1 MRYVSTRGAA
11 PALDFEG
18 ALLAGLAADGG
29 LYLPEAWPSLRPD
42 ELRALRGLAYPE
54 AAARIMAPFTAGSFT
69 LQELRQLA
77 HLAYARFGHA
87 AVAPLRQLGPNDW
100 LLELTHGPTLAFKD
114 YALQLVGLLFDRVL
128 ARRGERLTILGATS
142 GDTGAAAIAACEGRA
157 NLEVFILYPEGRVS
171 EVQRRQM
178 TTVGARNLHALA
190 VEGTFDDCQDIVKTL
205 FGERSFRQKA
215 RLAAVNSINWARVMA
230 QIVYY
235 ITSAVALGAPDRPV
249 AFSVPS
255 GNFGNVFAGFA
266 ALRMG
271 LPVERL
277 IVGSNRNDVLT
288 RFFDTGAMSLGEVH
302 PTLSPSMDIQISSN
316 FERFLFELYER
327 DGAAIAALLSKL
339 RKEGR
344 FEVPAEKLQQ
354 ARRWFAAARFD
365 DEETLRAIAQTH
377 RRSGIVVDPHT
388 AVGIL
393 AAEARR
399 PKADVPVIAL
409 ATADPA
415 KFPEAVERAVG
426 FRPQLPPALADLH
439 GRAERRHLLPNRA
452 EAVRDFIAARL
463 QELQR

>member
-29 LYLPEAWPSLRPD
+29 LYLPEAWPSLGAA
-42 ELRALRGLAYPE
+42 ELRALRGLPYAE
-54 AAARIMAPFTAGSFT
+54 AAARIMAPFAEGCFS
-69 LQELRQLA
+69 LAELRALTSA
-77 HLAYARFGHA
+77 AYAPFRHA
-87 AVAPLRQLGPNDW
+87 AVAPLRQLGANDW
-100 LLELTHGPTLAFKD
+100 LLDLTQGPTLAFKD

-157 NLEVFILYPEGRVS
+157 NLDVFILYPEGRVS

-178 TTVGARNLHALA
+178 TTVAARNVHAVA
-190 VEGTFDDCQDIVKTL
+190 IEGTFDDCQDIVKAL
-205 FGERSFRQKA
+205 FAERGFRQEA
-215 RLAAVNSINWARVMA
+215 RLAAVNSINWARVVA

-235 ITSAVALGAPDRPV
+235 VTSALALGAPDRPV

-288 RFFDTGAMSLGEVH
+288 RFFDTGAMSLGPVH

-316 FERFLFELYER
+316 FERFLFELYDR
-327 DGAAIAALLSKL
+327 DGAAVAALLGKL
-339 RKEGR
+339 RRERR
-344 FEVPAEKLQQ
+344 FEVSADLLER
-354 ARRWFAAARFD
+354 ARGWFAAARFD
-365 DEETLRAIAQTH
+365 DEETVRAIAEIHQ
-377 RRSGIVVDPHT
+377 RSGIVVDPHT

-399 PKADVPVIAL
+399 PAPEVPVIAI

-415 KFPEAVERAVG
+415 KFPDAVERAIG
-426 FRPQLPPALADLH
+426 IRPVSPPAIGDLH
-439 GRAERRHLLPNRA
+439 ARPERRHLLPNDA
-452 EAVRDFIAARL
+452 DAVRRFISARL
-463 QELQR
+463 QEAS

>member
-29 LYLPEAWPSLRPD
+29 LYLPEAWPALGAA
-42 ELRALRGLAYPE
+42 ELRRLRGLPYAE
-54 AAARIMAPFTAGSFT
+54 AAARIMAPFAAGSFT
-69 LQELRQLA
+69 LEELRALA
-77 HLAYARFGHA
+77 RQAYERFGHA

-128 ARRGERLTILGATS
+128 ERRGERLTILGATS
-142 GDTGAAAIAACEGRA
+142 GDTGAAAIAACEGRPS
-157 NLEVFILYPEGRVS
+157 LEVFILYPEGRVS

-178 TTVGARNLHALA
+178 TTVAASNVHALA
-190 VEGTFDDCQDIVKTL
+190 IEGTFDDCQDIVKTL
-205 FGERSFRQKA
+205 FAERGFRQEA

-235 ITSAVALGAPDRPV
+235 VTSAVALGAPDRPV

-288 RFFDTGAMSLGEVH
+288 RFFDTGAMSLGTVH

-316 FERFLFELYER
+316 FERFLFELFDR
-327 DGAAIAALLSKL
+327 DGAAVAAMLGKL

-344 FEVPAEKLQQ
+344 FEVLGDHLRR
-354 ARRWFAAARFD
+354 ARSWFAAARFD
-365 DEETLRAIAQTH
+365 DEETLRGIAETH
-377 RRSGIVVDPHT
+377 RRTGAVVDPHT

-393 AAEARR
+393 AAHARR
-399 PKADVPVIAL
+399 PPPEVPVIAL

-415 KFPEAVERAVG
+415 KFPDAVERATG
-426 FRPQLPPALADLH
+426 MKPELPPALADLH
-439 GRAERRHLLPNRA
+439 ARPERRHLLPNDA
-452 EAVRDFIAARL
+452 DAVRRVISARL
-463 QELQR
+463 QEAA

>member
-18 ALLAGLAADGG
+18 ALIAGLAADGG

-42 ELRALRGLAYPE
+42 EVRALRGLSYAE
-54 AAARIMAPFTAGSFT
+54 AAARIMAPFTQGSFS
-69 LQELRQLA
+69 LEELRELTHQ
-77 HLAYARFGHA
+77 AYSRFGHA

-114 YALQLVGLLFDRVL
+114 YALQLVGLMFDRVL

-178 TTVGARNLHALA
+178 TTVAAPNLHAVA
-190 VEGTFDDCQDIVKTL
+190 IEGTFDDCQDIVKTL
-205 FGERSFRQKA
+205 FAEHGFRQEA

-235 ITSAVALGAPDRPV
+235 VTSAVALGAPDRAI

-288 RFFDTGAMSLGEVH
+288 RFFDTGAMSLGQVH
-302 PTLSPSMDIQISSN
+302 PTVSPSMDIQVSSN
-316 FERFLFELYER
+316 FERFLFELHAR
-327 DGAAIAALLSKL
+327 DGAAVAALLGKL

-344 FEVPAEKLQQ
+344 FEVAEDKLSQ
-354 ARRWFAAARFD
+354 ARRWFAAARFFD
-365 DEETLRAIAQTH
+365 DDTLRAIAETYH
-377 RRSGIVVDPHT
+377 RTGIVVDPHT

-399 PKADVPVIAL
+399 PAPQVPVIQL

-415 KFPEAVERAVG
+415 KFPDAVQKATG
-426 FRPQLPPALADLH
+426 LRPELPPALADLH
-439 GRAERRHLLPNRA
+439 RRPERRRLLPNDA
-452 EAVRDFIAARL
+452 TAVRDFISARL
-463 QELQR
+463 QEVA